1 CTYIEIE
8 QAARTH
14 AVILSRPAWLWGAE
28 MGANEHGVCIGN
40 EGVWTKEPLGEG
52 EALLGMDLVRL
63 GLERGRSAHEA
74 LQARTA
80 LLERY
85 GQGGSCKEEPTP
97 RGSVLAPGEGSPWG
111 RRGRPPGLF
120 PFRVAEGTRNL
131 SNQLSIGTEIT
142 AEHVGLRPHAQS
154 QGWWDGDGEFD
165 FAKVFSLA
173 HQPRWQG
180 AAAAACR
187 RGEDG
192 VGRFR
197 RSMGS
202 EVPQPAARIPP
213 CMEVAGRSGIESQM
227 GKLTASPPSPPLIV
241 SAPVPLPG
249 RSVFKPFVFV
259 ASVTPVPQAM
269 SPGFGDEDPVRK
281 VPRFQRR
288 VDRRHQLYR
297 AHQAALQLLETDQ
310 EQGQTLQQTMRE
322 LERQGLEAM
331 KDVLAGRIPLNPE
344 ELADLFLDCVET
356 EIKCYK

>member
-1 CTYIEIE
+1 MELKMAREPRCHRCTYIEIE

-97 RGSVLAPGEGSPWG
+97 RGSEGSPWG

-187 RGEDG
+187 PKATGLREAL
-192 VGRFR
+192 
-197 RSMGS
+197 
-202 EVPQPAARIPP
+202 PW
-213 CMEVAGRSGIESQM
+213 
-227 GKLTASPPSPPLIV
+227 PSPVRTVSGVPATALIV

>member
-97 RGSVLAPGEGSPWG
+97 RPAASGGLCDEFG
-111 RRGRPPGLF
+111 RSQPSSHHGRLVQSQQ
-120 PFRVAEGTRNL
+120 RVAEGTRNL

-310 EQGQTLQQTMRE
+310 
-322 LERQGLEAM
+322 
-331 KDVLAGRIPLNPE
+331 V
-344 ELADLFLDCVET
+344 T
-356 EIKCYK
+356 ECP